1 MKASV
6 DVAEFEEAN
15 STQRRACWFSLLPF
29 TDEQR
34 EKLEL
39 VCDHRPD
46 MKHKAISMVLAK
58 WKFEVADGSV
68 ARHRTREC
76 KCPPGKNGQP

>member
-6 DVAEFEEAN
+6 DVAEFEEA
-15 STQRRACWFSLLPF
+15 SRQRRRACWFSLLPF

-34 EKLEL
+34 QKLA
-39 VCDHRPD
+39 VACDERPD
-46 MKHKAISMVLAK
+46 IKHKAISVVLAS

-76 KCPPGKNGQP
+76 KCPPGKNGKT